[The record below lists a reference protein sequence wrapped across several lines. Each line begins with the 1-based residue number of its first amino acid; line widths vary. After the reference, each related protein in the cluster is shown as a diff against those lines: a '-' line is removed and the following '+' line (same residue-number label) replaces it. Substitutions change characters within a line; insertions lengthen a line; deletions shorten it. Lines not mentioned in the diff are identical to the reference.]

1 MKRIATTMAA
11 LLLMAMAADAQVFML
26 EKDKNRVGEDI
37 NNTIGGIPE
46 NGQTIDQGEY
56 LPTGGGVLLLAALG
70 GAYLVG
76 KRRKK

>member
-11 LLLMAMAADAQVFML
+11 LLLMVTLANAQVFML
-26 EKDKNRVGEDI
+26 DKDGKRQKEDI
-37 NNTIGGIPE
+37 DNVGGFIPL
-46 NGQTIDQGEY
+46 NGVEYDQGEY
-56 LPTGGGVLLLAALG
+56 VPTGSGALLLAALG

>member
-11 LLLMAMAADAQVFML
+11 LLLTATVANAQVFML
-26 EKDKNRVGEDI
+26 DKDGKRQKEDI
-37 NNTIGGIPE
+37 DNVGGYIPE
-46 NGQTIDQGEY
+46 NGVEYDQGEY
-56 LPTGGGVLLLAALG
+56 LPTGGGALLLAALG